1 MVAAKEKGSQRLSA
15 WQERS
20 SPGGF
25 TTISG
30 VMLIRLTLDS
40 HSQWS
45 EGT

>member
-15 WQERS
+15 CQERS

-25 TTISG
+25 ATFSG
-30 VMLIRLTLDS
+30 VMLIRLTLDN
-40 HSQWS
+40 HSQWL